1 MREHLRQR
9 DLSPPVI
16 ARYTNKARD
25 FLDYISERGIDLK
38 AVHPDDVE
46 SYLHAR
52 RQQYRRRHG
61 HSPVSDVDW
70 RGEYTAPV
78 RILLRLVHGSW
89 PPAAPCLDALKARL
103 EREQLGGETISL
115 YLYHARQFL
124 AYLDRQQIP
133 LARVSRQDLDSFLAQ
148 RLRSYR
154 KRYGGSPRRLVHWR
168 CNHTA
173 AIHRLLQDAQ
183 GQWPPPSPGD
193 AELQEFESHLVEQ
206 GRERKYIGVWRSHAR
221 QFLDYLNR
229 CDISVA
235 DVTAS
240 DVATY
245 FHLAPGIYKKRIPN
259 RSHSPQYRR
268 TITRRAVYG
277 FLRFMRGEWP
287 PGGGFQPLLANF
299 RTHLEQ
305 YRYRPM
311 VITNYVSA
319 ARQFLLW
326 LKQQD
331 VLIGQA
337 APQHIDGFIQMKVS
351 SRQRPGAL
359 PRNPSRVRRRYE
371 GPIRRLLRML
381 NPNWPPP
388 EPPATDRERFQR
400 EVLDGYRRWLLDVRG
415 LSVGILRRN
424 SQAARMFLQWL
435 GDKAARDS
443 LHRVGILEIDGYFDW
458 RMRKLR
464 RTTRSGVASCL
475 RSFLK
480 YLHADGFVPGDL
492 SQLVSGPV
500 LYKFEDIPRAFNEEQ
515 VKKMLET
522 TRRDKTPV
530 GLRDY
535 AILMLLATYGLRAGE
550 VAQLRLEDIDWRAE
564 KLHVRQTKTG
574 NELFLPLVPVVG
586 NALLNYLRR
595 GRPQT
600 ELREVF
606 LHARAPLGPFR
617 GGSSLHGVVAHR
629 LKEAGIQVEGRHGPH
644 AFRFAR
650 AVSLLRGTVPVKIIG
665 DLLGHRSA
673 ESTDVYLRLAT
684 DDLRA
689 VSIDLPVKG
698 KS

>member
-1 MREHLRQR
+1 M
-9 DLSPPVI
+9 
-16 ARYTNKARD
+16 
-25 FLDYISERGIDLK
+25 
-38 AVHPDDVE
+38 
-46 SYLHAR
+46 
-52 RQQYRRRHG
+52 
-61 HSPVSDVDW
+61 DW
-70 RGEYTAPV
+70 RARYTAPV
-78 RILLRLVHGSW
+78 RILLRVVHGSW
-89 PPAAPCLDALKARL
+89 PPVVPCLDALKARL

-124 AYLDRQQIP
+124 AHLDRQQIP
-133 LARVSRQDLDSFLAQ
+133 LERVSRQDLDSFLAQ

-154 KRYGGSPRRLVHWR
+154 KRYGRSPRRLVDWR
-168 CNHTA
+168 CTHTA

-183 GQWPPPSPGD
+183 GQWPPLSPGD
-193 AELQEFESHLVEQ
+193 ADLLRFESHLVER
-206 GRERKYIGVWRSHAR
+206 GWSHKYINLWRTHAR
-221 QFLDYLNR
+221 QFLDYLNQR
-229 CDISVA
+229 GIGVAALGTA
-235 DVTAS
+235 DVE
-240 DVATY
+240 TY
-245 FHLAPGIYKKRIPN
+245 FRLAPAICKKRNPN
-259 RSHSPQYRR
+259 RSLNPEFHR

-287 PGGGFQPLLANF
+287 PGGGVQPLLADF

-326 LKQQD
+326 LEKQG
-331 VLIGQA
+331 IPAGQVR
-337 APQHIDGFIQMKVS
+337 PHHLDDFIQMKLK
-351 SRQRPGAL
+351 SRQRRGAL
-359 PRNPSRVRRRYE
+359 PRNPSRVRRRYS
-371 GPIRRLLRML
+371 GAICQLLRML

-388 EPPATDRERFQR
+388 EPAANDAERFERQL
-400 EVLDGYRRWLLDVRG
+400 LDGYGHWLIDVHG
-415 LSVGILRRN
+415 LSQGILRRN
-424 SQAARMFLQWL
+424 SRAARMFLDWL
-435 GDKAARDS
+435 GDKAGRDF
-443 LHRVGILEIDGYFDW
+443 LRGVGVSEIDEYLNW
-458 RMRKLR
+458 RMQGLR
-464 RTTRSGVASCL
+464 RTTRTAVASCL

-492 SQLVSGPV
+492 SPLVSGPV
-500 LYKFEDIPRAFNEEQ
+500 LYKFEDIPRAFTEEQ
-515 VKKMLET
+515 VKTMLDT

-550 VAQLRLEDIDWRAE
+550 VAQLRLDDIDWRAE
-564 KLHVRQTKTG
+564 KLYVRQSKTG
-574 NELFLPLVPVVG
+574 NELFLPLVPAVG

-673 ESTDVYLRLAT
+673 ESTEVYLRLAT

>member
-1 MREHLRQR
+1 MRQR
-9 DLSPPVI
+9 ELSPPVI

-25 FLDYISERGIDLK
+25 FLDYITERGIDLEG
-38 AVHPDDVE
+38 VHPDDIE
-46 SYLHAR
+46 SYLRAR
-52 RQQYRRRHG
+52 RQRYRRRHA
-61 HSPVSDVDW
+61 HSSLSDVDW
-70 RGEYTAPV
+70 RSRHTGPI
-78 RILLRLVHGSW
+78 RMLLRLVHGSW
-89 PPAAPCLDALKARL
+89 PPAVPCLDALKARL

-124 AYLDRQQIP
+124 AYLERRQIP
-133 LARVSRQDLDSFLAQ
+133 LERVSRQDLDSFLAQ

-154 KRYGGSPRRLVHWR
+154 KRYRRAPHRLVDWR
-168 CNHTA
+168 CTHTA

-193 AELQEFESHLVEQ
+193 ADLQRFESHLVEQ
-206 GRERKYIGVWRSHAR
+206 GRERKYIGVWSGHAR

-229 CDISVA
+229 CGISVA
-235 DVTAS
+235 TVSTA

-245 FHLAPGIYKKRIPN
+245 CRLAPGIYRERNPN
-259 RSHSPQYRR
+259 RSHSPQYQYI
-268 TITRRAVYG
+268 ITRRAVYG

-287 PGGGFQPLLANF
+287 PDERSRPLLADF
-299 RTHLEQ
+299 RAHLNR

-311 VITNYVSA
+311 VITSYVSV

-326 LKQQD
+326 LEDQGILAEQ
-331 VLIGQA
+331 VR
-337 APQHIDGFIQMKVS
+337 PQHLDDFIQMKLK

-359 PRNPSRVRRRYE
+359 PRNPLRVRRRYS
-371 GPIRRLLRML
+371 GAIRRLMRML
-381 NPNWPPP
+381 NPTWPQP
-388 EPPATDRERFQR
+388 EPAANGGERFQR
-400 EVLDGYRRWLLDVRG
+400 ELLDGYGRWLIDVHG
-415 LSVGILRRN
+415 LSQGILHRN
-424 SQAARMFLQWL
+424 GRAARTFLDWL
-435 GDKAARDS
+435 GDKAGRDS
-443 LHRVGILEIDGYFDW
+443 LRGVGVTEIDEYLNW
-458 RMRKLR
+458 RMQGLR
-464 RTTRSGVASCL
+464 RTTRTAVASCL
-475 RSFLK
+475 RSFLR
-480 YLHADGFVPGDL
+480 YLHADGVVPKDL
-492 SQLVSGPV
+492 SPLVSGPV
-500 LYKFEDIPRAFNEEQ
+500 LYKFEDIPRAFTEEQ
-515 VKKMLET
+515 VKAMLDT
-522 TRRDKTPV
+522 TRRDKTPA

-550 VAQLRLEDIDWRAE
+550 VAQLRLNDIDWRAE
-564 KLHVRQTKTG
+564 KIHVRQSKTG
-574 NELFLPLVPVVG
+574 NELLLPLVPAVG
-586 NALLNYLRR
+586 DALLNYLRR
-595 GRPQT
+595 GRSHT

-673 ESTDVYLRLAT
+673 ESTEVYLRLAT

>member
-1 MREHLRQR
+1 M
-9 DLSPPVI
+9 
-16 ARYTNKARD
+16 
-25 FLDYISERGIDLK
+25 
-38 AVHPDDVE
+38 
-46 SYLHAR
+46 
-52 RQQYRRRHG
+52 
-61 HSPVSDVDW
+61 
-70 RGEYTAPV
+70 
-78 RILLRLVHGSW
+78 LLRLVHGSW
-89 PPAAPCLDALKARL
+89 PPALPSLESLKARL
-103 EREQLGGETISL
+103 EHEKLGDETISL

-124 AYLDRQQIP
+124 DYLEQQQIP
-133 LARVSRQDLDSFLAQ
+133 LERVSLQDLDSFLDQ

-154 KRYGGSPRRLVHWR
+154 KRYGRSPRRLVEWR
-168 CNHTA
+168 CTHTA
-173 AIHRLLQDAQ
+173 AIHRLLRDAQ

-193 AELQEFESHLVEQ
+193 ADLQRFESHLAEQ
-206 GRERKYIGVWRSHAR
+206 GRERKYIGVWLGHAR
-221 QFLDYLNR
+221 QFLDYLNQR
-229 CDISVA
+229 GISVA
-235 DVTAS
+235 TVNAAE
-240 DVATY
+240 VGTY
-245 FHLAPGIYKKRIPN
+245 FRLTPAICKKRNPN
-259 RSHSPQYRR
+259 RSVRLQYHR
-268 TITRRAVYG
+268 TITRRAVFG

-287 PGGGFQPLLANF
+287 PDERSRPLLARFGN
-299 RTHLEQ
+299 HLER

-326 LKQQD
+326 LEQQS
-331 VLIGQA
+331 VPVEEVR
-337 APQHIDGFIQMKVS
+337 PQHIDAFIQMKVK
-351 SRQRPGAL
+351 SRQQPGAL
-359 PRNPSRVRRRYE
+359 PRNPSRVRRRYS

-388 EPPATDRERFQR
+388 EPPATDCERFQR
-400 EVLDGYRRWLLDVRG
+400 EVLDGYRRWLTDVRG

-443 LHRVGILEIDGYFDW
+443 LHRVGIFEIDAYFDW
-458 RMRKLR
+458 RMHKLR

-480 YLHADGFVPGDL
+480 YLHADGFVPADL
-492 SQLVSGPV
+492 SPLVSGPV
-500 LYKFEDIPRAFNEEQ
+500 LYKFEDIPRAFTEEQ
-515 VKKMLET
+515 VKTVLET
-522 TRRDKTPV
+522 TRRDKTTV

-550 VAQLRLEDIDWRAE
+550 VAQLRLNDIDWRAE

-574 NELFLPLVPVVG
+574 NELFLPLVRAVG
-586 NALLNYLRR
+586 DALLNYLRR

-600 ELREVF
+600 ELREIF

-617 GGSSLHGVVAHR
+617 GGSSLHLGVVAHR

-673 ESTDVYLRLAT
+673 ESTEVYLRLAT

-698 KS
+698 QS

>member
-1 MREHLRQR
+1 MRQR
-9 DLSPPVI
+9 DLSLPVI
-16 ARYTNKARD
+16 ARYTNRARD
-25 FLDYISERGIDLK
+25 FLQYITERGIDLA
-38 AVHPDDVE
+38 AVHTDHVE

-52 RQQYRRRHG
+52 RQRYRRRHG
-61 HSPVSDVDW
+61 HSSVSAVDW
-70 RGEYTAPV
+70 RSRYTGPI
-78 RILLRLVHGSW
+78 RMLLRLVHGSW
-89 PPAAPCLDALKARL
+89 PPVVPCLEALKTRL
-103 EREQLGGETISL
+103 DHEQLGGETISL

-124 AYLDRQQIP
+124 DDLDRQQIQ
-133 LARVSRQDLDSFLAQ
+133 LESVSRRDLESFLAQ

-154 KRYGGSPRRLVHWR
+154 KRYGRSPRRMVDWR
-168 CNHTA
+168 CTHTA

-183 GQWPPPSPGD
+183 GQWPPPSPGETD
-193 AELQEFESHLVEQ
+193 LQRFESHLVEQ
-206 GRERKYIGVWRSHAR
+206 GRERKYIGVWSGHAR
-221 QFLDYLNR
+221 QFLHYLNG
-229 CDISVA
+229 CGISVA

-245 FHLAPGIYKKRIPN
+245 FHLAPGIYKKRSPN
-259 RSHSPQYRR
+259 RSHSAQYRR
-268 TITRRAVYG
+268 TITRRAVCG
-277 FLRFMRGEWP
+277 FLRFVRGEWP
-287 PGGGFQPLLANF
+287 PDERSRPLLADF
-299 RTHLEQ
+299 RTHLER

-326 LKQQD
+326 LKQQG
-331 VLIGQA
+331 VPVEEA
-337 APQHIDGFIQMKVS
+337 WPQHIGGFIQMKLDS
-351 SRQRPGAL
+351 KPRPGAL

-388 EPPATDRERFQR
+388 EPPATDCERFQR
-400 EVLDGYRRWLLDVRG
+400 EVLDGYRRWLTDVRG

-424 SQAARMFLQWL
+424 GQAARMVLQWL
-435 GDKAARDS
+435 GKKADRDS
-443 LHRVGILEIDGYFDW
+443 LHRVGVVEIDGYFGW

-492 SQLVSGPV
+492 SPLVSGPV

-550 VAQLRLEDIDWRAE
+550 VAQLRLDDIDWRAE

-574 NELFLPLVPVVG
+574 NELFLPLVPAVG

-673 ESTDVYLRLAT
+673 ESTEVYLRLAT

-689 VSIDLPVKG
+689 VSIDLPAKG

>member
-1 MREHLRQR
+1 MRQR
-9 DLSPPVI
+9 DFSLPVI
-16 ARYTNKARD
+16 ARYANKARD
-25 FLDYISERGIDLK
+25 FLDYIAERGIDVE
-38 AVHPDDVE
+38 AVHPDHIV

-61 HSPVSDVDW
+61 HTSVSDVDW
-70 RGEYTAPV
+70 RSRHTGPV
-78 RILLRLVHGSW
+78 RMLLRLVHGSW
-89 PPAAPCLDALKARL
+89 PPAFPSLEALKVRL

-124 AYLDRQQIP
+124 DYLDRQQIP
-133 LARVSRQDLDSFLAQ
+133 LECVSRQDLDSFIAQ

-154 KRYGGSPRRLVHWR
+154 KRYRRSPRRLVHWR

-183 GQWPPPSPGD
+183 GQWPPPSPGYAD
-193 AELQEFESHLVEQ
+193 LQRFEAHLVGQ
-206 GRERKYIGVWRSHAR
+206 GRERKYIGVWRAHAQ

-229 CDISVA
+229 CGISVA
-235 DVTAS
+235 AVTAA

-245 FHLAPGIYKKRIPN
+245 FQLASGIYKRRSPN
-259 RSHSPQYRR
+259 RLHSPQYRR

-277 FLRFMRGEWP
+277 FLRFMREEWP
-287 PGGGFQPLLANF
+287 PEGSHPLLADF
-299 RTHLEQ
+299 RTHLER

-319 ARQFLLW
+319 ARQFLLY
-326 LKQQD
+326 LEQQS
-331 VLIGQA
+331 VPA
-337 APQHIDGFIQMKVS
+337 EEARPQHIESFIRMKLD
-351 SRQRPGAL
+351 SRPRRGAL
-359 PRNPSRVRRRYE
+359 PRNPTRVRSRYE

-381 NPNWPPP
+381 NPTWPPP
-388 EPPATDRERFQR
+388 EPPATDRERSQR

-415 LSVGILRRN
+415 LSVGILRKN

-435 GDKAARDS
+435 EDKADRGS
-443 LHRVGILEIDGYFDW
+443 LHRVGVVEIDGYFDW

-480 YLHADGFVPGDL
+480 YLHADGIVPGDL
-492 SQLVSGPV
+492 SPLASGPV
-500 LYKFEDIPRAFNEEQ
+500 LYKFEDIPRAFNDEQ

-535 AILMLLATYGLRAGE
+535 AILMLLAIYGLRAGE
-550 VAQLRLEDIDWRAE
+550 VARLKLDDIDWRAE

-574 NELFLPLVPVVG
+574 NELFLPLVPAVG

-673 ESTDVYLRLAT
+673 ESTEVYLRLAT

>member
-1 MREHLRQR
+1 MRQR

-25 FLDYISERGIDLK
+25 FLNYITERGIDLE
-38 AVHPDDVE
+38 AVHPDHVE
-46 SYLHAR
+46 SYLRAR
-52 RQQYRRRHG
+52 RQQYRRRHD
-61 HSPVSDVDW
+61 HSSVSSVDW
-70 RGEYTAPV
+70 RSRYTGPI
-78 RILLRLVHGSW
+78 RMLLRLVCGSW
-89 PPAAPCLDALKARL
+89 PPALPFLESLKARL
-103 EREQLGGETISL
+103 EHEQLGGETISL

-124 AYLDRQQIP
+124 DYLDHQQIQ
-133 LARVSRQDLDSFLAQ
+133 LERVSRQDLDSFLDQ

-154 KRYGGSPRRLVHWR
+154 KRYSRSPRRLVEWR
-168 CNHTA
+168 CTHTA

-193 AELQEFESHLVEQ
+193 ADLQRFESHLVGQ
-206 GRERKYIGVWRSHAR
+206 GLERKYIGVWCGHAR
-221 QFLDYLNR
+221 QFLAYLNQR
-229 CDISVA
+229 GISVA
-235 DVTAS
+235 TVNTADVG
-240 DVATY
+240 TY
-245 FHLAPGIYKKRIPN
+245 FRLAPAICKKRNPN
-259 RSHSPQYRR
+259 RSISLQYHR
-268 TITRRAVYG
+268 TITRRAVFG

-287 PGGGFQPLLANF
+287 PDAESRPLLADF
-299 RTHLEQ
+299 QTHLER
-305 YRYRPM
+305 YRYRPL

-326 LKQQD
+326 LKQQS
-331 VLIGQA
+331 VPVEEA
-337 APQHIDGFIQMKVS
+337 RPQHIDDFIQMKVK
-351 SRQRPGAL
+351 SRQQPGAL
-359 PRNPSRVRRRYE
+359 PRNPSRVRRRYS

-388 EPPATDRERFQR
+388 EPPATDCERFQR

-443 LHRVGILEIDGYFDW
+443 LHRVGIFEIDAYFDW
-458 RMRKLR
+458 RMHKLR

-480 YLHADGFVPGDL
+480 YLYAEGFVPGDL
-492 SQLVSGPV
+492 SPLVSGPV
-500 LYKFEDIPRAFNEEQ
+500 LYKFEDIPRAFTEEQ
-515 VKKMLET
+515 VKTVLET
-522 TRRDKTPV
+522 TKRDKTPV

-550 VAQLRLEDIDWRAE
+550 VAQLRLNDIDWRAE

-574 NELFLPLVPVVG
+574 NELFLPLVRAVG
-586 NALLNYLRR
+586 DALLNYLRR

-600 ELREVF
+600 ELREIF

-617 GGSSLHGVVAHR
+617 GGSSLYGVVAHR
-629 LKEAGIQVEGRHGPH
+629 LKEAGIHGEGRHGPH

-673 ESTDVYLRLAT
+673 ESTEVYLRLAT

-698 KS
+698 KL

>member
-1 MREHLRQR
+1 MA
-9 DLSPPVI
+9 S
-16 ARYTNKARD
+16 
-25 FLDYISERGIDLK
+25 
-38 AVHPDDVE
+38 
-46 SYLHAR
+46 
-52 RQQYRRRHG
+52 
-61 HSPVSDVDW
+61 
-70 RGEYTAPV
+70 
-78 RILLRLVHGSW
+78 RLE
-89 PPAAPCLDALKARL
+89 ALKARL
-103 EREQLGGETISL
+103 EREQLSGETISL

-124 AYLDRQQIP
+124 AYLDQQQIP
-133 LARVSRQDLDSFLAQ
+133 LERVSLQDLDTFIAQ

-193 AELQEFESHLVEQ
+193 ADLQRFESHLVEQ
-206 GRERKYIGVWRSHAR
+206 GRERKYIGVWRGHAR
-221 QFLDYLNR
+221 QFLDYLNQR
-229 CDISVA
+229 GISVA
-235 DVTAS
+235 TVNTADVE
-240 DVATY
+240 TY
-245 FHLAPGIYKKRIPN
+245 FRLAPAICKRRNPN
-259 RSHSPQYRR
+259 RSISPQYHR
-268 TITRRAVYG
+268 TITRRAVCG
-277 FLRFMRGEWP
+277 FLRFMRGKWP
-287 PGGGFQPLLANF
+287 PDERSRPLLADF
-299 RTHLEQ
+299 RTHLER

-319 ARQFLLW
+319 AGQFLLW
-326 LKQQD
+326 LEQQS
-331 VLIGQA
+331 VPVEEAG
-337 APQHIDGFIQMKVS
+337 PQHIDGFIQMKLEA
-351 SRQRPGAL
+351 RQRRAAL

-400 EVLDGYRRWLLDVRG
+400 EVLDGYRRWLTDVRG

-424 SQAARMFLQWL
+424 GQAARMFLQWL
-435 GDKAARDS
+435 GNKADRGS
-443 LHRVGILEIDGYFDW
+443 LHLVGVVEIDGYFDW
-458 RMRKLR
+458 RMGKLR

-492 SQLVSGPV
+492 SPLVSGPV
-500 LYKFEDIPRAFNEEQ
+500 LYKFEDIPRAFTEEQ
-515 VKKMLET
+515 VKTMLEIT
-522 TRRDKTPV
+522 KRDKTPV

-535 AILMLLATYGLRAGE
+535 AILTLLATYGLRAGE
-550 VAQLRLEDIDWRAE
+550 VAQLRLDDIDWRAE
-564 KLHVRQTKTG
+564 KLYVRQTKTG
-574 NELFLPLVPVVG
+574 NELFLPLVRAVG
-586 NALLNYLRR
+586 DALLNYLRR

-650 AVSLLRGTVPVKIIG
+650 AGSLLRGTVPVKIIG

-673 ESTDVYLRLAT
+673 ESTEVYLRLAT

-689 VSIDLPVKG
+689 VSIDLPAKEEHDG
-698 KS
+698 LAR

>member
-1 MREHLRQR
+1 MRQR
-9 DLSPPVI
+9 DLSLPVI
-16 ARYTNKARD
+16 ANYTNKARD
-25 FLDYISERGIDLK
+25 FLAYITGRGIGLE
-38 AVHPDDVE
+38 AVRPDHVE
-46 SYLHAR
+46 WYLHAR

-61 HSPVSDVDW
+61 HSPASDVDW
-70 RGEYTAPV
+70 RSRYMGPI
-78 RILLRLVHGSW
+78 RMLLRVVTGSW
-89 PPAAPCLDALKARL
+89 PPGAACLATLKARL
-103 EREQLGGETISL
+103 ERERLGGETISL

-124 AYLDRQQIP
+124 AHLDCQQIP
-133 LARVSRQDLDSFLAQ
+133 LERVSRQDLDSFLTQ

-154 KRYGGSPRRLVHWR
+154 RRYGRSPRRLVDWR
-168 CNHTA
+168 CTHTA

-193 AELQEFESHLVEQ
+193 ADLQRFESHLIEQ
-206 GRERKYIGVWRSHAR
+206 ERERKYIGVWHGHAR
-221 QFLDYLNR
+221 QFLDYLNQR
-229 CDISVA
+229 GISVA
-235 DVTAS
+235 AVSTAH
-240 DVATY
+240 VETY
-245 FHLAPGIYKKRIPN
+245 FRLAPAICKRRNPN
-259 RSHSPQYRR
+259 RAIRSQYHR
-268 TITRRAVYG
+268 TITRRAVFG

-287 PGGGFQPLLANF
+287 PDEGFQPLLADF

-319 ARQFLLW
+319 ARQFLLY

-331 VLIGQA
+331 VPIGQA
-337 APQHIDGFIQMKVS
+337 APQHIEGFIQMKVG

-359 PRNPSRVRRRYE
+359 PRNPSRVRRRYS

-381 NPNWPPP
+381 NPTWPPP
-388 EPPATDRERFQR
+388 EPPATDCERFQR

-443 LHRVGILEIDGYFDW
+443 LHRMGIFEIDAYFGW
-458 RMRKLR
+458 RMHKLR

-480 YLHADGFVPGDL
+480 YLHADGLVPGDL
-492 SQLVSGPV
+492 SPLVSGPV

-600 ELREVF
+600 EIREVF

-673 ESTDVYLRLAT
+673 ESTEVYLRLAT

>member
-1 MREHLRQR
+1 M
-9 DLSPPVI
+9 
-16 ARYTNKARD
+16 
-25 FLDYISERGIDLK
+25 
-38 AVHPDDVE
+38 
-46 SYLHAR
+46 
-52 RQQYRRRHG
+52 
-61 HSPVSDVDW
+61 
-70 RGEYTAPV
+70 
-78 RILLRLVHGSW
+78 LLRLVCGSW
-89 PPAAPCLDALKARL
+89 PPALPFLESLKARL
-103 EREQLGGETISL
+103 EHEQLGGETISL

-124 AYLDRQQIP
+124 DYLDRQQIQ
-133 LARVSRQDLDSFLAQ
+133 LERVSRQDLDSFLDQ

-154 KRYGGSPRRLVHWR
+154 KRYSRSPRRLVEWR
-168 CNHTA
+168 CTHTA

-193 AELQEFESHLVEQ
+193 ADLQRFESHLVGQ
-206 GRERKYIGVWRSHAR
+206 GLERKYIGVWCGHAR
-221 QFLDYLNR
+221 QFLAYLNQR
-229 CDISVA
+229 GISVA
-235 DVTAS
+235 TVNTADVG
-240 DVATY
+240 TY
-245 FHLAPGIYKKRIPN
+245 FRLAPAICKKRNPN
-259 RSHSPQYRR
+259 RSISLQYHR
-268 TITRRAVYG
+268 TITRRAVFG

-287 PGGGFQPLLANF
+287 PDAESRPLLADF
-299 RTHLEQ
+299 QTHLER
-305 YRYRPM
+305 YRYRPL

-326 LKQQD
+326 LKQQS
-331 VLIGQA
+331 VPVEEA
-337 APQHIDGFIQMKVS
+337 RPQHIDDFIQMKVK
-351 SRQRPGAL
+351 SRQQPGAL
-359 PRNPSRVRRRYE
+359 PRNPSRVRRRYS

-388 EPPATDRERFQR
+388 EPPATDCERFQR

-443 LHRVGILEIDGYFDW
+443 LHRVGIFEIDAYFDW
-458 RMRKLR
+458 RMHKLR

-480 YLHADGFVPGDL
+480 YLYAEGFVPGDL
-492 SQLVSGPV
+492 SPLVSGPV
-500 LYKFEDIPRAFNEEQ
+500 LYKFEDIPRAFTEEQ
-515 VKKMLET
+515 VKTVLET
-522 TRRDKTPV
+522 TKRDKTPV

-550 VAQLRLEDIDWRAE
+550 VAQLRLNDIDWRAE

-574 NELFLPLVPVVG
+574 NELFLPLVRAVG
-586 NALLNYLRR
+586 DALLNYLRR

-600 ELREVF
+600 ELREIF

-617 GGSSLHGVVAHR
+617 GGSSLYGVVAHR
-629 LKEAGIQVEGRHGPH
+629 LKEAGIHVEGRHGPH

-673 ESTDVYLRLAT
+673 ESTEVYLRLAT

-698 KS
+698 KL

>member
-1 MREHLRQR
+1 M
-9 DLSPPVI
+9 
-16 ARYTNKARD
+16 
-25 FLDYISERGIDLK
+25 
-38 AVHPDDVE
+38 
-46 SYLHAR
+46 
-52 RQQYRRRHG
+52 
-61 HSPVSDVDW
+61 
-70 RGEYTAPV
+70 
-78 RILLRLVHGSW
+78 LLRLAHGSW
-89 PPAAPCLDALKARL
+89 PPVVACLDALKARL

-124 AYLDRQQIP
+124 AYLDHQQIP
-133 LARVSRQDLDSFLAQ
+133 LERVSRQDLDSFIAQ

-154 KRYGGSPRRLVHWR
+154 KRYGRSPRRMADWR
-168 CNHTA
+168 CTHTA

-183 GQWPPPSPGD
+183 GQWPPPSPDD
-193 AELQEFESHLVEQ
+193 ADLMRFESHLVEQ
-206 GRERKYIGVWRSHAR
+206 GRERKYIGVWRGHAR
-221 QFLDYLNR
+221 QFVDYLNR
-229 CDISVA
+229 CSIRVA
-235 DVTAS
+235 DVTTA

-245 FHLAPGIYKKRIPN
+245 FQLAPDVYQRRSPN
-259 RSHSPQYRR
+259 RSHSLQYRR
-268 TITRRAVYG
+268 TITRRAVFG

-287 PGGGFQPLLANF
+287 PGGGVQPLLADF
-299 RTHLEQ
+299 RAHLEQ

-331 VLIGQA
+331 VPIGQA
-337 APQHIDGFIQMKVS
+337 APQHIEGFIQMKVS

-359 PRNPSRVRRRYE
+359 PRNPSRVRRRYS

-381 NPNWPPP
+381 NPTWPPL
-388 EPPATDRERFQR
+388 EPPATDCEQFQR

-435 GDKAARDS
+435 GDKAARHS
-443 LHRVGILEIDGYFDW
+443 LHRVGVVEVDRYFDW
-458 RMRKLR
+458 RMGKLR

-492 SQLVSGPV
+492 SPLVSGPV
-500 LYKFEDIPRAFNEEQ
+500 LYKFEDIPRAFSEEQ
-515 VKKMLET
+515 VKKILET

-550 VAQLRLEDIDWRAE
+550 IAQLRLDDIDWRAE
-564 KLHVRQTKTG
+564 KLHVRQTKTD
-574 NELFLPLVPVVG
+574 NELFLPLVPAVG

-673 ESTDVYLRLAT
+673 ESTEVYLRLAT

>member
-1 MREHLRQR
+1 M
-9 DLSPPVI
+9 
-16 ARYTNKARD
+16 
-25 FLDYISERGIDLK
+25 
-38 AVHPDDVE
+38 
-46 SYLHAR
+46 
-52 RQQYRRRHG
+52 
-61 HSPVSDVDW
+61 
-70 RGEYTAPV
+70 
-78 RILLRLVHGSW
+78 LLRLVRGSW
-89 PPAAPCLDALKARL
+89 PPALPSLESLKAKL

-124 AYLDRQQIP
+124 DFLDRQQIQ
-133 LARVSRQDLDSFLAQ
+133 LERVSRQDLDSFLDQ

-154 KRYGGSPRRLVHWR
+154 KRYSRSPRRLVEWR
-168 CNHTA
+168 CTHTA

-193 AELQEFESHLVEQ
+193 ADLQGFESHLVGQ
-206 GRERKYIGVWRSHAR
+206 GRERKYMGVWRGHAR
-221 QFLDYLNR
+221 QFLDYLNQR
-229 CDISVA
+229 GISVA
-235 DVTAS
+235 TVNTADVG
-240 DVATY
+240 TY
-245 FHLAPGIYKKRIPN
+245 FRLAPAICKKRNPN
-259 RSHSPQYRR
+259 RSISLQYHR
-268 TITRRAVYG
+268 TITRRAVFG

-287 PGGGFQPLLANF
+287 PDERSRPLLARFGN
-299 RTHLEQ
+299 HLER

-326 LKQQD
+326 LEQQS
-331 VLIGQA
+331 VPVEEA
-337 APQHIDGFIQMKVS
+337 RPQHIDDFIQMKVK
-351 SRQRPGAL
+351 SRQQPGAL
-359 PRNPSRVRRRYE
+359 PRNPSRVRRRYS

-388 EPPATDRERFQR
+388 EPPATDCERFQR

-443 LHRVGILEIDGYFDW
+443 LHRVGIFEIDAYFDW
-458 RMRKLR
+458 RMHKLR

-492 SQLVSGPV
+492 SPLVYGPV
-500 LYKFEDIPRAFNEEQ
+500 LYKFEDIPRAFTEEQ
-515 VKKMLET
+515 VKTVLET
-522 TRRDKTPV
+522 TKGDKTPV

-550 VAQLRLEDIDWRAE
+550 VAQLRLNDIDWRAE

-574 NELFLPLVPVVG
+574 NELFLPLVRAVG
-586 NALLNYLRR
+586 DALLNYLRR

-600 ELREVF
+600 ELREIF

-673 ESTDVYLRLAT
+673 ESTEVYLRLAT

>member
-1 MREHLRQR
+1 MRRK

-25 FLDYISERGIDLK
+25 FIVYITERGIDLD
-38 AVHPDDVE
+38 AVRPEDVE
-46 SYLHAR
+46 SYLRAR
-52 RQQYRRRHG
+52 RQQYRRHHG
-61 HSPVSDVDW
+61 HSPVSDIDW
-70 RGEYTAPV
+70 RTQCTGPV

-89 PPAAPCLDALKARL
+89 PPVAPCFEALKARL
-103 EREQLGGETISL
+103 EREQLGSETISL

-133 LARVSRQDLDSFLAQ
+133 LERVSRQDLDSFLAQ

-154 KRYGGSPRRLVHWR
+154 KRYGRSPRRQVDWR
-168 CNHTA
+168 CTHTA

-183 GQWPPPSPGD
+183 GQWPPPSPDD
-193 AELQEFESHLVEQ
+193 ADLQRFASHLVEQ
-206 GRERKYIGVWRSHAR
+206 GRDRKYIAVWRRHAR
-221 QFLDYLNR
+221 QFLDYLNQR
-229 CDISVA
+229 GISVA
-235 DVTAS
+235 ELSAADVE
-240 DVATY
+240 TY
-245 FHLAPGIYKKRIPN
+245 FRFAPGICKKRNPN
-259 RSHSPQYRR
+259 RSLSPGFHR
-268 TITRRAVYG
+268 TMARRAVFG
-277 FLRFMRGEWP
+277 FLRFMQGEWP
-287 PGGGFQPLLANF
+287 PDAGSQPLLADF
-299 RTHLEQ
+299 HTHLER
-305 YRYRPM
+305 YRYRPL

-319 ARQFLLW
+319 ARQFMLW

-331 VLIGQA
+331 VPIEQA
-337 APQHIDGFIQMKVS
+337 APQHMEDFIQMKVK
-351 SRQRPGAL
+351 SRQRRGAL
-359 PRNPSRVRRRYE
+359 PRNPARVRRRYS

-381 NPNWPPP
+381 NPKWPPP
-388 EPPATDRERFQR
+388 EPPATDCERFHR
-400 EVLDGYRRWLLDVRG
+400 DVLEGYRHWLIDVHG
-415 LSVGILRRN
+415 LSDGILRRN
-424 SQAARMFLQWL
+424 RRAADLFLHWL
-435 GDKAARDS
+435 GDNAGRDS
-443 LHRVGILEIDGYFDW
+443 LPRIGYSEIDGYLNS
-458 RMRKLR
+458 RMQKLR
-464 RTTRSGVASCL
+464 RTTRTGVASSL
-475 RSFLK
+475 RSFLR
-480 YLHADGFVPGDL
+480 YLHADGIVPSDL
-492 SQLVSGPV
+492 SPLVSGPV
-500 LYKFEDIPRAFNEEQ
+500 LYKFEDIPRAFTEAQ
-515 VKKMLET
+515 VKTMLDT
-522 TRRDKTPV
+522 TRRDNTPA

-550 VAQLRLEDIDWRAE
+550 VVQLRLDDIDWRAE
-564 KLHVRQTKTG
+564 KLRVRQLKTG
-574 NELFLPLVPVVG
+574 NELLLPLVPAVG

-617 GGSSLHGVVAHR
+617 SGSSLHGVVAHR

-673 ESTDVYLRLAT
+673 ESTEVYLRLAT

>member
-1 MREHLRQR
+1 M
-9 DLSPPVI
+9 
-16 ARYTNKARD
+16 
-25 FLDYISERGIDLK
+25 
-38 AVHPDDVE
+38 
-46 SYLHAR
+46 
-52 RQQYRRRHG
+52 
-61 HSPVSDVDW
+61 
-70 RGEYTAPV
+70 
-78 RILLRLVHGSW
+78 LLRLVCGSW
-89 PPAAPCLDALKARL
+89 PPALPFLESLKARL
-103 EREQLGGETISL
+103 EHEQLGGETISL

-124 AYLDRQQIP
+124 DYLDHQQIQ
-133 LARVSRQDLDSFLAQ
+133 LERVSRQDLDSFLDQ

-154 KRYGGSPRRLVHWR
+154 KRYSRSPRRLVEWR
-168 CNHTA
+168 CTHTA

-193 AELQEFESHLVEQ
+193 ADLQRFESHLVGQ
-206 GRERKYIGVWRSHAR
+206 GLERKYIGVWCGHAR
-221 QFLDYLNR
+221 QFLAYLNQR
-229 CDISVA
+229 GISVA
-235 DVTAS
+235 TVNTADVG
-240 DVATY
+240 TY
-245 FHLAPGIYKKRIPN
+245 FRLAPAICKKRNPN
-259 RSHSPQYRR
+259 RSISLQYHR
-268 TITRRAVYG
+268 TITRRAVFG

-287 PGGGFQPLLANF
+287 PDAESRPLLADF
-299 RTHLEQ
+299 QTHLER
-305 YRYRPM
+305 YRYRPL

-326 LKQQD
+326 LKQQS
-331 VLIGQA
+331 VPVEEA
-337 APQHIDGFIQMKVS
+337 RPQHIDDFIQMKVK
-351 SRQRPGAL
+351 SRQQPGAL
-359 PRNPSRVRRRYE
+359 PRNPSRVRRRYS

-388 EPPATDRERFQR
+388 EPPATDCERFQR

-443 LHRVGILEIDGYFDW
+443 LHRVGIFEIDAYFDW
-458 RMRKLR
+458 RMHKLR

-480 YLHADGFVPGDL
+480 YLYAEGFVPGDL
-492 SQLVSGPV
+492 SPLVSGPV
-500 LYKFEDIPRAFNEEQ
+500 LYKFEDIPRAFTEEQ
-515 VKKMLET
+515 VKTVLET
-522 TRRDKTPV
+522 TKRDKTPV

-550 VAQLRLEDIDWRAE
+550 VAQLRLNDIDWRAE

-574 NELFLPLVPVVG
+574 NELFLPLVRAVG
-586 NALLNYLRR
+586 DALLNYLRR

-600 ELREVF
+600 ELREIF

-617 GGSSLHGVVAHR
+617 GGSSLYGVVAHR
-629 LKEAGIQVEGRHGPH
+629 LKEAGIHVEGRHGPH

-673 ESTDVYLRLAT
+673 ESTEVYLRLAT

-698 KS
+698 KL

>member
-1 MREHLRQR
+1 MRQR

-25 FLDYISERGIDLK
+25 FLDYISERGMDLE

-52 RQQYRRRHG
+52 RQQYRRRYG

-70 RGEYTAPV
+70 RARYTAPV
-78 RILLRLVHGSW
+78 RILLRLVRGSW
-89 PPAAPCLDALKARL
+89 PPVASCLEALKARL

-124 AYLDRQQIP
+124 AYLEHQQIP
-133 LARVSRQDLDSFLAQ
+133 LECVSQQDLDAYIAQ

-154 KRYGGSPRRLVHWR
+154 KRYGGSPRRLVDWR
-168 CNHTA
+168 CTHTA
-173 AIHRLLQDAQ
+173 VIHRLLQDAQ
-183 GQWPPPSPGD
+183 GQWPPPSPGEAD
-193 AELQEFESHLVEQ
+193 LRRFESHLVEL
-206 GRERKYIGVWRSHAR
+206 GRERKYIGVWHGHAR
-221 QFLDYLNR
+221 QFFDYLNQR
-229 CDISVA
+229 GIGVAAVSTA
-235 DVTAS
+235 DVE
-240 DVATY
+240 TY
-245 FHLAPGIYKKRIPN
+245 FRLAPAICKKRNPN
-259 RSHSPQYRR
+259 RSINLQYHR
-268 TITRRAVYG
+268 TITRRAVFG
-277 FLRFMRGEWP
+277 FLRFIRGEWP
-287 PGGGFQPLLANF
+287 PGGGVQPLLADF
-299 RTHLEQ
+299 RAHLEQ

-326 LKQQD
+326 LEQQD
-331 VLIGQA
+331 VPIGQA
-337 APQHIDGFIQMKVS
+337 APQHIQGFIQMKVS

-359 PRNPSRVRRRYE
+359 PRNPSRVRRRYS

-381 NPNWPPP
+381 NPTWPPL
-388 EPPATDRERFQR
+388 EPPGTDCERFQR

-435 GDKAARDS
+435 GDKGARDS
-443 LHRVGILEIDGYFDW
+443 LHRVGVVEIDGYFDW
-458 RMRKLR
+458 RMHKLR

-492 SQLVSGPV
+492 SSLVSGPV
-500 LYKFEDIPRAFNEEQ
+500 LYKFEDIPRAFTEEQ

-550 VAQLRLEDIDWRAE
+550 VAQLRLDDIDWRAE

-574 NELFLPLVPVVG
+574 NELFLPLVPAVG

-629 LKEAGIQVEGRHGPH
+629 LKEADIQVEGRHGPH

-650 AVSLLRGTVPVKIIG
+650 AVSLLRGAVPGKIIG

-673 ESTDVYLRLAT
+673 ESTEVYLRLAT

>member
-1 MREHLRQR
+1 M
-9 DLSPPVI
+9 
-16 ARYTNKARD
+16 
-25 FLDYISERGIDLK
+25 
-38 AVHPDDVE
+38 
-46 SYLHAR
+46 
-52 RQQYRRRHG
+52 
-61 HSPVSDVDW
+61 
-70 RGEYTAPV
+70 
-78 RILLRLVHGSW
+78 LLRLVHGAW
-89 PPAAPCLDALKARL
+89 PPGVACLDALKARL

-115 YLYHARQFL
+115 YLYHARNFL
-124 AYLDRQQIP
+124 AYLDRQQIQ
-133 LARVSRQDLDSFLAQ
+133 LESVSRQDLESFLAQ

-154 KRYGGSPRRLVHWR
+154 KRYGRSPRRMVDWR
-168 CNHTA
+168 CTHTA

-183 GQWPPPSPGD
+183 GQWPPPSPGETD
-193 AELQEFESHLVEQ
+193 LRRFESHLVEQ
-206 GRERKYIGVWRSHAR
+206 GRERKYIGVWIGHAR
-221 QFLDYLNR
+221 QFLDYLNG
-229 CDISVA
+229 CGISVA

-245 FHLAPGIYKKRIPN
+245 LHLAPGIHKKRRPKP
-259 RSHSPQYRR
+259 SHSPQYRR
-268 TITRRAVYG
+268 TITRRAVHG
-277 FLRFMRGEWP
+277 LLRFIQGEWP
-287 PGGGFQPLLANF
+287 PGGGFQPLLADF
-299 RTHLEQ
+299 RTHLER

-331 VLIGQA
+331 VPIGHA
-337 APQHIDGFIQMKVS
+337 APQHIEGFIQMKVS

-359 PRNPSRVRRRYE
+359 PRNPSRVRRRYS

-381 NPNWPPP
+381 NPAWPPL
-388 EPPATDRERFQR
+388 EPPATDCERFQR

-424 SQAARMFLQWL
+424 SQAARIFLQWL
-435 GDKAARDS
+435 GDKAGRDS
-443 LHRVGILEIDGYFDW
+443 LHRVGVVEIDGYFDW

-492 SQLVSGPV
+492 SPLVSGPV
-500 LYKFEDIPRAFNEEQ
+500 LYKFEEIPRAFNEEQ

-535 AILMLLATYGLRAGE
+535 AILTLLATYGLRAGE
-550 VAQLRLEDIDWRAE
+550 VAQLRLDDIDWRAE

-673 ESTDVYLRLAT
+673 ESTEVYLRLAT

-689 VSIDLPVKG
+689 VSIDLPAKG

>member
-1 MREHLRQR
+1 M
-9 DLSPPVI
+9 
-16 ARYTNKARD
+16 
-25 FLDYISERGIDLK
+25 
-38 AVHPDDVE
+38 
-46 SYLHAR
+46 
-52 RQQYRRRHG
+52 
-61 HSPVSDVDW
+61 
-70 RGEYTAPV
+70 
-78 RILLRLVHGSW
+78 LLRLVCGSW
-89 PPAAPCLDALKARL
+89 PPALPFLESLKARL
-103 EREQLGGETISL
+103 EHEQLGGETISL

-124 AYLDRQQIP
+124 DFLDRQQIQ
-133 LARVSRQDLDSFLAQ
+133 LERVSRQDLDSFLDQ

-154 KRYGGSPRRLVHWR
+154 KRYSRSPRRLVEWR
-168 CNHTA
+168 CTHTA

-193 AELQEFESHLVEQ
+193 ADLQRFESHLVGQ
-206 GRERKYIGVWRSHAR
+206 GRERKYIGVWRGHAR
-221 QFLDYLNR
+221 QFLAYLNQR
-229 CDISVA
+229 GISVTTVNTA
-235 DVTAS
+235 DVG
-240 DVATY
+240 TY
-245 FHLAPGIYKKRIPN
+245 FRLALAICKKRNPN
-259 RSHSPQYRR
+259 RSISLQYHR
-268 TITRRAVYG
+268 TITRRAVLG

-287 PGGGFQPLLANF
+287 PDERSRPLLARFGN
-299 RTHLEQ
+299 HLER

-326 LKQQD
+326 LEQQS
-331 VLIGQA
+331 VPVEEA
-337 APQHIDGFIQMKVS
+337 RPQHIDDFIQMKVK
-351 SRQRPGAL
+351 SRQQPGAL
-359 PRNPSRVRRRYE
+359 PRNPSRVRRRYS

-388 EPPATDRERFQR
+388 EPPATDCERFQR

-415 LSVGILRRN
+415 LSIGILRRN

-443 LHRVGILEIDGYFDW
+443 LHRVGIFEIDSYFDW
-458 RMRKLR
+458 RMHRLR

-492 SQLVSGPV
+492 SPLVSGPV
-500 LYKFEDIPRAFNEEQ
+500 LYKFEDIPRAFTEEQ
-515 VKKMLET
+515 VKTMLET
-522 TRRDKTPV
+522 TKRDKTPV

-535 AILMLLATYGLRAGE
+535 AILTLLATYGLRAGE
-550 VAQLRLEDIDWRAE
+550 VAQLRLDDIDWRAE
-564 KLHVRQTKTG
+564 KVHVRQTKTG
-574 NELFLPLVPVVG
+574 NELFLPLVRAVG
-586 NALLNYLRR
+586 DALLNYLRR

-600 ELREVF
+600 ELREIF

-673 ESTDVYLRLAT
+673 ESTEVYLRLAT